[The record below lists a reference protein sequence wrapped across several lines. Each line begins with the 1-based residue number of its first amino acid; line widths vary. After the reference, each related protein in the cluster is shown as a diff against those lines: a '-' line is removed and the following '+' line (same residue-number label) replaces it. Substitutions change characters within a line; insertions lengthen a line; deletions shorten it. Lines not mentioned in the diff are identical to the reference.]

1 MTKKIE
7 SGNGKLC
14 HVIGKAVQNLK
25 YPGRTGVKIQKH
37 AFQLRVTKIL
47 VGTMTEE
54 PKDKIR
60 EYLSNH
66 YYLNLATVSP
76 QGRPMAHTMAY
87 VSEGIVVYI
96 ATNKNTRKVQNIM
109 QNPYVAYTVDEDDP
123 DWFDIQALQIEGKA
137 SIITDEGEL
146 REAGEILVA
155 KFPVAA
161 DMPPDPDS
169 IMIKI
174 EPEVI
179 YYLDYSIEF
188 GYREQVNL

>member
-1 MTKKIE
+1 M
-7 SGNGKLC
+7 
-14 HVIGKAVQNLK
+14 A
-25 YPGRTGVKIQKH
+25 
-37 AFQLRVTKIL
+37 
-47 VGTMTEE
+47 EE
-54 PKDKIR
+54 LKDKIR

-66 YYLNLATVSP
+66 YYLNLAIVSP

-123 DWFDIQALQIEGKA
+123 DWFNIEALQIEGKA
-137 SIITDEGEL
+137 SIITDENEL
-146 REAGEILVA
+146 REVGEILVA

-161 DMPPDPDS
+161 DMPPDPES

-179 YYLDYSIEF
+179 YYLDYSVKL

>member
-1 MTKKIE
+1 MAE
-7 SGNGKLC
+7 KL
-14 HVIGKAVQNLK
+14 
-25 YPGRTGVKIQKH
+25 
-37 AFQLRVTKIL
+37 
-47 VGTMTEE
+47 
-54 PKDKIR
+54 KDKIY

-66 YYLNLATVSP
+66 YYLNLATVSS

-87 VSEGIVVYI
+87 VSEDAVVYV

-123 DWFDIQALQIEGKA
+123 DWFEMKALQIEGKA
-137 SIITDEGEL
+137 SIVTNENEL
-146 REAGEILVA
+146 REVGEIMAA

-161 DMPPDPDS
+161 DMPPDPES

-179 YYLDYSIEF
+179 YYLDYSVKF

>member
-1 MTKKIE
+1 
-7 SGNGKLC
+7 
-14 HVIGKAVQNLK
+14 
-25 YPGRTGVKIQKH
+25 
-37 AFQLRVTKIL
+37 
-47 VGTMTEE
+47 MTEE
-54 PKDKIR
+54 LKDKIH

-66 YYLNLATVSP
+66 YYLNLATVSS

-87 VSEGIVVYI
+87 VSEGAVVYI

-123 DWFDIQALQIEGKA
+123 DWFDMQALQIEGKA
-137 SIITDEGEL
+137 SIITDEKEL
-146 REAGEILVA
+146 REIGEILAA

-169 IMIKI
+169 IMIKV

-179 YYLDYSIEF
+179 YYLDYSVNF
-188 GYREQVNL
+188 GYRKQVNL

>member
-1 MTKKIE
+1 MAEGLKEKI
-7 SGNGKLC
+7 
-14 HVIGKAVQNLK
+14 
-25 YPGRTGVKIQKH
+25 Y
-37 AFQLRVTKIL
+37 
-47 VGTMTEE
+47 
-54 PKDKIR
+54 
-60 EYLSNH
+60 EYLSDH
-66 YYLNLATVSP
+66 YYLNLATISP

-87 VSEGIVVYI
+87 VSEGAVVYM

-123 DWFDIQALQIEGKA
+123 DWFNMQALQIEGRA
-137 SIITDEGEL
+137 SIIEDEEEL
-146 REAGEILVA
+146 REVGEILAA
-155 KFPVAA
+155 KFPIAA

-174 EPEVI
+174 EPEVV

>member
-1 MTKKIE
+1 
-7 SGNGKLC
+7 
-14 HVIGKAVQNLK
+14 
-25 YPGRTGVKIQKH
+25 
-37 AFQLRVTKIL
+37 
-47 VGTMTEE
+47 
-54 PKDKIR
+54 
-60 EYLSNH
+60 
-66 YYLNLATVSP
+66 
-76 QGRPMAHTMAY
+76 
-87 VSEGIVVYI
+87 
-96 ATNKNTRKVQNIM
+96 M

-123 DWFDIQALQIEGKA
+123 DWFNIQALQIEGKA

-179 YYLDYSIEF
+179 YYLDYSVKL
-188 GYREQVNL
+188 GYREQVNLWNPYLIFYKILLKIIALYLDMIFFRSYEEILSSSNKTLLKFMSNRTK